1 MLAIIILMIIAI
13 ILGGLAAYQLYAV
26 TQTQNLLI
34 QSQKNM
40 SSIAMWKTMLIS
52 KAKAVGYENE
62 IVLPYGDNSANY
74 QTPPKWV
81 YFNTKNPW
89 GKDIIYCPISK
100 HNSGTINNTVKIAGG
115 SYGVETKSSFATVFN
130 GVARNY
136 VVSSNQAFGV
146 NTTDIL
152 AFLISP
158 TPSTTTQSP
167 SCADISFDTS
177 DNIYKVTNGLVEVIT
192 KGDVETFANLS
203 MLAAQ
208 SEGTSSSS
216 SAYLTTIEGDSSV
229 TGNTFNANLNYITNS
244 DINYAY
250 IKLPSGTHSLESL
263 NLGNAATDYNAV
275 KKTLI
280 IEGDADGTT
289 SIVSPTS
296 ATLRINNYNVV
307 LVNVNM
313 YQNIFMRFTNSILK
327 TNNSTVGNIKL
338 DASDWLVTENTIVRS
353 SNMSS
358 ISIDLKDSNLTVLND
373 NILTINEKS
382 GNEMSINGA
391 SSKILVDE
399 GSKIAIS
406 KAGNSNT
413 IVLIDSKMTIDR
425 GFLDTTSSTLY
436 NSDIYVDEASSL
448 NTYNGYITASGKS
461 YNSVTLNGNALLAGT
476 SIIPKVNSGV
486 GITLYNS
493 ARLIMKGVN
502 GHPASIGSPS
512 ARYVIPVHDSD
523 GSYAGGLPAADGT
536 PVTLYAT
543 GGTGSACAAGSLFS
557 YSKES
562 TNAGQT
568 SQNDYDLINTNESAA
583 LAPIISKLNASNWLC
598 NKL

>member
-1 MLAIIILMIIAI
+1 MIIAI

-62 IVLPYGDNSANY
+62 IVLPYGDNSNSANY

-115 SYGVETKSSFATVFN
+115 SYGVETKSNFATVFN
-130 GVARNY
+130 GIARNY
-136 VVSSNQAFGV
+136 VVSSNQSFGV
-146 NTTDIL
+146 DTNNIL

-158 TPSTTTQSP
+158 TPSTTIQSP
-167 SCADISFDTS
+167 SCADISFDPS
-177 DNIYKVTNGLVEVIT
+177 DNIYKITNGLVEVIT

-229 TGNTFNANLNYITNS
+229 TGNTFNANLNYIVNS

-263 NLGNAATDYNAV
+263 NLGNTATDYNAV

-280 IEGDADGTT
+280 IEGAADGSTF
-289 SIVSPTS
+289 IVSPTS

-338 DASDWLVTENTIVRS
+338 DASDWLVTENTLVRS

-358 ISIDLKDSNLTVLND
+358 ISIDMKDAKLKVLTD

-382 GNEMSINGA
+382 GNEMAINVA
-391 SSKILVDE
+391 SSQLLIDE
-399 GSKIAIS
+399 GAKIAVS
-406 KAGNSNT
+406 KAGNLNT
-413 IVLIDSKMTIDR
+413 IALIDSKMTIDR

-476 SIIPKVNSGV
+476 SIIPKVNGGV

-493 ARLIMKGVN
+493 ARLIMKGVE

-512 ARYVIPVHDSD
+512 SRYIIPVHDSD
-523 GSYAGGLPAADGT
+523 GAYAGGLPAADGS
-536 PVTLYAT
+536 VTLYA
-543 GGTGSACAAGSLFS
+543 GGTGSACAAGYLFS
-557 YSKES
+557 YSEEN
-562 TNAGQT
+562 TNSGQ
-568 SQNDYDLINTNESAA
+568 SSKNDYALINANESAA

>member
-52 KAKAVGYENE
+52 KAKAVGYDNE
-62 IVLPYGDNSANY
+62 IVLPYGDNATNY

-100 HNSGTINNTVKIAGG
+100 HNSGSMNKTVAIAGG
-115 SYGVETKSSFATVFN
+115 AYGVETKSNFATIFN
-130 GVARNY
+130 NVPREY
-136 VVSSNQAFGV
+136 VISSNQSFSV
-146 NTTDIL
+146 NTTDVL

-158 TPSTTTQSP
+158 TPSTANQVP
-167 SCADISFDTS
+167 SCSSITFDSS
-177 DNIYKVTNGLVEVIT
+177 DNIYKVENGLVDIIT
-192 KGDVETFANLS
+192 EGDVETFANLS
-203 MLAAQ
+203 MLAGQ
-208 SEGTSSSS
+208 NDGTSSSS

-229 TGNTFNANLNYITNS
+229 TGNTFNANMNYIMNS
-244 DINYAY
+244 DVNYAY

-280 IEGDADGTT
+280 IEGDADGST

-307 LVNVNM
+307 LVNVNI

-391 SSKILVDE
+391 SSKILLDE
-399 GSKIAIS
+399 GAKIAIS

-425 GFLDTTSSTLY
+425 GFLDTTSSSLY

-476 SIIPKVNSGV
+476 SIIPKINGGV

-493 ARLIMKGVN
+493 ARLVMKGVN

-536 PVTLYAT
+536 PVILYAT
-543 GGTGSACAAGSLFS
+543 GGNGSACAAGYLFS

-562 TNAGQT
+562 TGTGQT
-568 SQNDYDLINTNESAA
+568 SQNDYDLINANESSA

-598 NKL
+598 NKI